1 MRSICFIAFLVPAI
15 GVLAQEA
22 AAQSRF
28 FTIER
33 NIDRRGSDFRNTP
46 AGSTA
51 DCSFACQAENQCRA
65 FTFVK
70 PSAQDPF
77 GRCFLKNAVPKWV
90 RDNCC
95 SSGVRKAAPRRID

>member
-1 MRSICFIAFLVPAI
+1 MRAICFMTL
-15 GVLAQEA
+15 LALIIFAQPGEA

-33 NIDRRGSDFRNTP
+33 NIDRPGSDFSNTP
-46 AGSTA
+46 AGSAA

-77 GRCFLKNAVPKWV
+77 GRCFLKKAVPKFV
-90 RDNCC
+90 RNNCC
-95 SSGVRKAAPRRID
+95 SSGVRKAAPGRID

>member
-1 MRSICFIAFLVPAI
+1 MRLFCFMTLLVLAI
-15 GVLAQEA
+15 GALPGVA

-33 NIDRRGSDFRNTP
+33 NIDRPGRDFRSTP
-46 AGSTA
+46 AGSAA

-70 PSAQDPF
+70 PSARDPF
-77 GRCFLKNAVPKWV
+77 GRCFLKNAVPKFV

-95 SSGVRKAAPRRID
+95 SSGVRKAVPGRID